1 MLKQKAGRKK
11 LPKGEKRKMIR
22 VFPKQKYVENCGGE
36 DKAKQVAINAIENFK
51 P

>member
-1 MLKQKAGRKK
+1 MAGRKK

-22 VFPKQKYVENCGGE
+22 VFPKQKHIDKCGGKN
-36 DKAKQVAINAIENFK
+36 KAEQIALNSIENYDN